1 MQTRRIFLR
10 RLIAATSLAIASG
23 ATTVTIAGCSFSVK
37 GVLNVIISAV
47 QGLLKVIPASALAT
61 SLSNALNALV
71 QAEATWTS
79 GGAPAVIID
88 ALNTLEAVVAVIP
101 FTAVY
106 SPLIDVLVAGIE
118 SVINYFV
125 PATSVTATARFN
137 DPHRGRVQLAQPHF
151 LESHQAAIAKQW
163 NDACDATGLVA
174 AKIA

>member
-101 FTAVY
+101 FTAAY
-106 SPLIDVLVAGIE
+106 SPLIDVLVAGVE
-118 SVINYFV
+118 AVINYFV
-125 PATSVTATARFN
+125 PATTTVTAKFDN
-137 DPHRGRVQLAQPHF
+137 PHRGRVQLAQPHF